1 MYLYN
6 STTKLYFVLAPKMI
20 PSDNDLHLTPVH
32 KRSSMNKGFGDT
44 FEDSFI
50 KFTSSRDETLYNPSQ

>member
-1 MYLYN
+1 
-6 STTKLYFVLAPKMI
+6 MI
-20 PSDNDLHLTPVH
+20 PSDTDLHLTPVH